1 MSKNAFLYLLLA
13 LVAYIVDV
21 AALVAKAPKVTVNAY
36 DEVIP
41 MLQSSKLIYDFAE
54 ILEEV
59 RKGDVALKIP
69 HNFPDVSRFSD
80 ESADLREFN
89 DGKGLSL
96 TQVLDLLRFNK
107 DNLYEI
113 FGDSK
118 EFELDML
125 ENLEAAGMT
134 DQVYLSTLRTLRGN
148 IACVYGVVKDVKNK
162 RIIVAFRGSQTPFS
176 NRDWKSNLNARM
188 VDMRTPKKIKDKMD
202 GVVQERVLVHKG
214 FYDYLFDNKFLD
226 GQQRYDQIC
235 TEVQTLMEEGY
246 SLYITGHSLGAAL
259 ATMFSFKLAGAG
271 KKRDWV
277 PRPLTCITFAAP
289 FSGGSSYRAAF
300 EQEELDGLIRSL
312 RINDGEDIIPALP
325 PFSLG
330 GKKRLMKHTGI
341 NCRLYNGGLKFAH
354 TSRDGF
360 LNNICNS
367 ISNSLFK
374 PVWNIL
380 SWHSLKLHY
389 DRIVD
394 TKERL
399 SETTIDEL
407 YKDETVVGSNFL
419 SGRTRKY
426 DSSEAGE

>member
-1 MSKNAFLYLLLA
+1 MSKNAFLYVLLA

-148 IACVYGVVKDVKNK
+148 VACAYGVVKDV
-162 RIIVAFRGSQTPFS
+162 
-176 NRDWKSNLNARM
+176 
-188 VDMRTPKKIKDKMD
+188 
-202 GVVQERVLVHKG
+202 
-214 FYDYLFDNKFLD
+214 
-226 GQQRYDQIC
+226 
-235 TEVQTLMEEGY
+235 
-246 SLYITGHSLGAAL
+246 
-259 ATMFSFKLAGAG
+259 
-271 KKRDWV
+271 
-277 PRPLTCITFAAP
+277 
-289 FSGGSSYRAAF
+289 
-300 EQEELDGLIRSL
+300 
-312 RINDGEDIIPALP
+312 
-325 PFSLG
+325 
-330 GKKRLMKHTGI
+330 
-341 NCRLYNGGLKFAH
+341 
-354 TSRDGF
+354 
-360 LNNICNS
+360 
-367 ISNSLFK
+367 
-374 PVWNIL
+374 
-380 SWHSLKLHY
+380 
-389 DRIVD
+389 
-394 TKERL
+394 
-399 SETTIDEL
+399 
-407 YKDETVVGSNFL
+407 
-419 SGRTRKY
+419 
-426 DSSEAGE
+426 